1 VQVRKEV
8 KRETEHVTD
17 TVRREEVHVEDPN
30 NPRVHVEGERGMA
43 GRTGER
49 ATGDASGTT
58 VTDRRHY
65 DAQGNLTS
73 ETENVEGDARRK
85 P

>member
-1 VQVRKEV
+1 M
-8 KRETEHVTD
+8 TD

-30 NPRVHVEGERGMA
+30 NPRVHVEGMD
-43 GRTGER
+43 GRSGKR
-49 ATGDASGTT
+49 AADGGTEKT
-58 VTDRRHY
+58 VTDRRQY

-73 ETENVEGDARRK
+73 ENETVTEEPRRQ